1 MVPEMRPFFA
11 TGRTRKNHRGHQK
24 CAIPKVETISPK
36 GRQSAAHLHR
46 KQTNK
51 SKVWVKLVRLCILNA
66 SSRGVLQA
74 SISMSSARRLCPPN
88 KISTEAT
95 VVLSC
100 DYRLVVLST
109 NSAVT
114 EASSQKMEPYS
125 GPVFGTDFRS
135 LASIFAIV
143 FFQKHSCM
151 ANILHKQF
159 LKSQGGQRAR
169 RARVTSDDPKTNQ
182 RAMHGGRS
190 IREHG

>member
-1 MVPEMRPFFA
+1 MCHPQ
-11 TGRTRKNHRGHQK
+11 GRDIQPQGQTICRTSPQK
-24 CAIPKVETISPK
+24 A
-36 GRQSAAHLHR
+36 
-46 KQTNK
+46 NK

-66 SSRGVLQA
+66 SLRGVLQA

-100 DYRLVVLST
+100 DYRLAVLST

-125 GPVFGTDFRS
+125 GPVFGTDFRY
-135 LASIFAIV
+135 LVNIFAIV

-151 ANILHKQF
+151 ANILQTFASHEGAFIHKKRHG
-159 LKSQGGQRAR
+159 LSRG
-169 RARVTSDDPKTNQ
+169 KTKLEVN
-182 RAMHGGRS
+182 S
-190 IREHG
+190 CC

>member
-11 TGRTRKNHRGHQK
+11 TGRTQKNHRGHQK

-66 SSRGVLQA
+66 SLRGVLQA

-125 GPVFGTDFRS
+125 GPVFGTDFYS
-135 LASIFAIV
+135 LVMIFAIV
-143 FFQKHSCM
+143 FFCKNIVAWPTYCKH
-151 ANILHKQF
+151 L
-159 LKSQGGQRAR
+159 
-169 RARVTSDDPKTNQ
+169 RVTK
-182 RAMHGGRS
+182 
-190 IREHG
+190 EHSYTRNDMVSHEARQSLR

>member
-11 TGRTRKNHRGHQK
+11 TGRTQKNHRGHQK

-66 SSRGVLQA
+66 SLRGVLQA

-114 EASSQKMEPYS
+114 EASSQKMKPYS
-125 GPVFGTDFRS
+125 GPVFGTDFRY
-135 LASIFAIV
+135 LVNIFAIV

-151 ANILHKQF
+151 ANILQTFASHEGALIHKKRHG
-159 LKSQGGQRAR
+159 LSRG
-169 RARVTSDDPKTNQ
+169 KTKLEIN
-182 RAMHGGRS
+182 S
-190 IREHG
+190 CC

>member
-11 TGRTRKNHRGHQK
+11 TGRTQKNHRGHQK

-36 GRQSAAHLHR
+36 GRQSAAHLYR

-51 SKVWVKLVRLCILNA
+51 SKVWVKLARLCILNA
-66 SSRGVLQA
+66 SSRGVLQV

-100 DYRLVVLST
+100 DYRLAVLST

-125 GPVFGTDFRS
+125 GPVFGTDFRY
-135 LASIFAIV
+135 LVNIFAIV
-143 FFQKHSCM
+143 FSKNIVAWPTYCKH
-151 ANILHKQF
+151 L
-159 LKSQGGQRAR
+159 
-169 RARVTSDDPKTNQ
+169 RVTKEHSYTRSDMVSHEARQ
-182 RAMHGGRS
+182 SLR
-190 IREHG
+190 

>member
-1 MVPEMRPFFA
+1 MFRHWSYPTNQSGVA
-11 TGRTRKNHRGHQK
+11 K
-24 CAIPKVETISPK
+24 KVLSQRLKTISSQ
-36 GRQSAAHLHR
+36 GRQTAAHPYTEHASE
-46 KQTNK
+46 
-51 SKVWVKLVRLCILNA
+51 SKVWVKLVRTCILEA
-66 SSRGVLQA
+66 SLRDVLQA

-135 LASIFAIV
+135 LVSIFAIV
-143 FFQKHSCM
+143 FFHKHSCM
-151 ANILHKQF
+151 AATCFRNF
-159 LKSQGGQRAR
+159 SARCTGAR
-169 RARVTSDDPKTNQ
+169 RSWWHSP
-182 RAMHGGRS
+182 
-190 IREHG
+190 